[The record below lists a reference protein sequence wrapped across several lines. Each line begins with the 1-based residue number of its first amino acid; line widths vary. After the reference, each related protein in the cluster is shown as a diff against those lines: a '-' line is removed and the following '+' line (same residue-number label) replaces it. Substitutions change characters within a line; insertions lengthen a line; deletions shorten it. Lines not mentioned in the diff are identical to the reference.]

1 MGNDGV
7 LSAAATLRKD
17 ADFPVMI
24 VVRAGRVSPMVV
36 LRLMARLTAYALVPE
51 AVPDEL
57 DVLLGTSLAIA
68 D

>member
-1 MGNDGV
+1 
-7 LSAAATLRKD
+7 
-17 ADFPVMI
+17 VMI